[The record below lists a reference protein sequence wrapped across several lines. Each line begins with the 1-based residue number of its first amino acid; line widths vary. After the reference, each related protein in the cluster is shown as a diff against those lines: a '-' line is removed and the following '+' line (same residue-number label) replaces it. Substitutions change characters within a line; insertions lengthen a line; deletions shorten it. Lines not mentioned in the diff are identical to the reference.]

1 MAFIAPFRAVRFN
14 PAKIEKME
22 DVVSPP
28 YDVIDPAA
36 QAALEAKDQYNMIKL
51 DLTKRGGTEISD
63 ERYDDARD
71 TFARWQAEGVLIHDD
86 VPAIYLYHIDY
97 TLPNGTVFRRKGLS
111 AMVRL
116 HEFSEGIVKPHE
128 KTFRGVTDDRLRLI
142 DTCQAQFSQI
152 FSLYSDEKNDVMK
165 TLEQGMDEEPLCSA
179 TDQDGCVHS
188 IWAVKDP
195 AILAKVQGMFADKAL
210 YIADGHHRYT
220 TSLRL
225 RQTMIEREGSV
236 AEDSPYNHIMMY
248 LCPMED
254 KGLSVLPTHRLV
266 HYQGKISADQLVE
279 KMNSSFGVQEI
290 TSGTREALIAECL
303 VRMEEER
310 NNHTAFG
317 MYDPAEDRCF
327 LLTLKDGAM
336 DRELGI
342 GGSPVLRALD
352 VVVLSDLIIEKIL
365 GLCHSKCDDEDLIH
379 YYSDPDEALDAA
391 VKKSASTDAE
401 SPILFLMNNTPVK
414 QVQKVA
420 DQDLFMPHKSTFF
433 YPKVL
438 TGLLLNKIIADE
450 SYSIL

>member
-14 PAKIEKME
+14 PAKVEKME

-28 YDVIDPAA
+28 YDVIDPAS

-63 ERYDDARD
+63 ERYDGARD
-71 TFARWQAEGVLIHDD
+71 TFAKWQSGEVLIHDET
-86 VPAIYLYHIDY
+86 PAIYLYHIDY
-97 TLPNGTVFRRKGLS
+97 TLPNGTMFRRKGLS
-111 AMVRL
+111 AMARL

-128 KTFRGVTDDRLRLI
+128 KTFRGVTDDRLRLL
-142 DTCQAQFSQI
+142 DTCQCQFSQI
-152 FSLYSDEKNDVMK
+152 FSLYSDENNDVMNL
-165 TLEQGMDEEPLCSA
+165 LEEGMDEDPLCSA

-188 IWAVKDP
+188 IWAVTNSE
-195 AILAKVQGMFADKAL
+195 ILKQVQAMFADKAL

-225 RQTMIEREGSV
+225 RETMIKREGSV

-254 KGLSVLPTHRLV
+254 EGLSVLPTHRLV
-266 HYQGKISADQLVE
+266 HNPEKISTDQLVE
-279 KMNSSFGVQEI
+279 KVNGSFNVEEI
-290 TSGTREALIAECL
+290 KSGARESQIAEVL
-303 VRMEEER
+303 VRMEDER
-310 NNHTAFG
+310 SKHTAFG

-327 LLTLKDGAM
+327 LLTLKGDAM

-342 GGSPVLRALD
+342 GGSEVLRALD
-352 VVVLSDLIIEKIL
+352 VVVLSDLIIEKHL
-365 GLCHSKCDDEDLIH
+365 GLCHAQCDDEDLIH
-379 YYSDPDEALDAA
+379 YFADPDEALDAA
-391 VKKSASTDAE
+391 VKNSMATDTE

-414 QVQKVA
+414 QVQDVA
-420 DQDLFMPHKSTFF
+420 DQNLFMPHKSTYF

-450 SYSIL
+450 SYQKL

>member
-14 PAKIEKME
+14 PAKVEKME

-63 ERYDDARD
+63 ERYDGARE
-71 TFARWQAEGVLIHDD
+71 TFGKWQEDEVLIRDE

-111 AMVRL
+111 AMARL

-152 FSLYSDEKNDVMK
+152 FSLYSDENNEVMQ
-165 TLEQGMDEEPLCSA
+165 TLEQGMAEEPLCSA

-188 IWAVKDP
+188 IWAVTDP
-195 AILAKVQGMFADKAL
+195 EILAKVQGLFADKPL

-225 RQTMIEREGSV
+225 RETMKEREGSV
-236 AEDSPYNHIMMY
+236 PEESPYNHIMMY

-266 HYQGKISADQLVE
+266 HYPGKISTVQLVE
-279 KMNSSFGVQEI
+279 KMSGSFGVEEI
-290 TSGTREALIAECL
+290 KNGTREAQIAEVL
-303 VRMEEER
+303 VRMEDAR
-310 NNHTAFG
+310 SNHTAFG

-342 GGSPVLRALD
+342 GGSEVLRALD
-352 VVVLSDLIIEKIL
+352 VVVLSDLIIDKIL
-365 GLCHSKCDDEDLIH
+365 GLCHEKCDDEDLIQ
-379 YYSDPDEALDAA
+379 YYADPDEALDAA
-391 VKKSASTDAE
+391 VKKSTTTDAE

-414 QVQKVA
+414 QVQDVA
-420 DQDLFMPHKSTFF
+420 DQDLFMPHKSTYF

-438 TGLLLNKIIADE
+438 TGLLLNKIVPDE
-450 SYSIL
+450 AYSQL